1 MGLDLLLAVN
11 QGWASPVLDV
21 FFGWISQKKT
31 FSLPLL
37 VLILWLLWR
46 REGRAGLRLWLLLI
60 VCVLL
65 GDAIGNGLKHLF
77 GQLRPC
83 AELSERVRLVM
94 EPFRVGCA
102 FKPTG
107 MPSNHALNFF
117 LTAAFL
123 GMVLRSWRWGLVLG
137 GIAVLVALSRVY
149 LGVHYS
155 GQVLAG
161 AGFGLLL
168 GALAARAVGA
178 APALRR
184 WMWGGE
190 KP

>member
-1 MGLDLLLAVN
+1 MDLNLLLAVN
-11 QGWASPVLDV
+11 QGWASPALDA

-37 VLILWLLWR
+37 MLILWLLWR

-83 AELSERVRLVM
+83 AELPELVRLVM

-123 GMVLRSWRWGLVLG
+123 GVVLRSWYWGLTLG
-137 GIAVLVALSRVY
+137 VIALLVALSRVY
-149 LGVHYS
+149 LGVHFPS
-155 GQVLAG
+155 QVLMG
-161 AGFGLLL
+161 SGFGLLL
-168 GALAARAVGA
+168 GALAAWTVCTV
-178 APALRR
+178 PILRR
-184 WMWGGE
+184 WVWGGE

>member
-1 MGLDLLLAVN
+1 MDLDLLLAIN
-11 QGWASPVLDV
+11 QGWASPALDAL
-21 FFGWISQKKT
+21 FGWVSQKKT

-37 VLILWLLWR
+37 GLILWLLWR

-60 VCVLL
+60 IGVLL

-83 AELSERVRLVM
+83 AEHPELVRLVM
-94 EPFRVGCA
+94 EPFRIGCA

-123 GMVLRSWRWGLVLG
+123 GVALRSWRWGLALG
-137 GIAVLVALSRVY
+137 GVAALVALSRVY
-149 LGVHYS
+149 LGVHYP

-168 GALAARAVGA
+168 GGLAAWLVCAV
-178 APALRR
+178 PRLRR
-184 WMWGGE
+184 WVWGIE
-190 KP
+190 KA

>member
-1 MGLDLLLAVN
+1 MDLDLLLVVN
-11 QGWASPVLDV
+11 QGWASPALDA

-83 AELSERVRLVM
+83 AELPELVRLVM

-123 GMVLRSWRWGLVLG
+123 GVVLRSWRWGLILG
-137 GIAVLVALSRVY
+137 VIALLVALSRVY
-149 LGVHYS
+149 LGVHFPS
-155 GQVLAG
+155 QVLMG
-161 AGFGLLL
+161 SGFGLLL
-168 GALAARAVGA
+168 GALAAWTVCA
-178 APALRR
+178 APILRR
-184 WMWGGE
+184 WVWGGE

>member
-1 MGLDLLLAVN
+1 MDLDLLLAVN
-11 QGWASPVLDV
+11 QGWASPALDA

-37 VLILWLLWR
+37 GLILWLLWR

-60 VCVLL
+60 ICVLL

-83 AELSERVRLVM
+83 AGLPELVRLVM

-123 GMVLRSWRWGLVLG
+123 GVVLRAWHWGLILG
-137 GIAVLVALSRVY
+137 VVAILVALSRVY
-149 LGVHYS
+149 LGVHYPS
-155 GQVLAG
+155 QVLVG

-168 GALAARAVGA
+168 GTLAAGAVRV
-178 APALRR
+178 APVLRR
-184 WMWGGE
+184 WIWGG
-190 KP
+190 KKT

>member
-1 MGLDLLLAVN
+1 MDLNLLLAVN
-11 QGWASPVLDV
+11 QGWASPALDA

-37 VLILWLLWR
+37 MLILWLLWR

-83 AELSERVRLVM
+83 AELPELVRLVM

-123 GMVLRSWRWGLVLG
+123 GVVLRSWYWGLTLG
-137 GIAVLVALSRVY
+137 VIALLVALSRVY
-149 LGVHYS
+149 LGVHFPS
-155 GQVLAG
+155 QVLMG
-161 AGFGLLL
+161 SGFGLLL
-168 GALAARAVGA
+168 GALAAWTVCTV
-178 APALRR
+178 PILRR
-184 WMWGGE
+184 WVWGGK